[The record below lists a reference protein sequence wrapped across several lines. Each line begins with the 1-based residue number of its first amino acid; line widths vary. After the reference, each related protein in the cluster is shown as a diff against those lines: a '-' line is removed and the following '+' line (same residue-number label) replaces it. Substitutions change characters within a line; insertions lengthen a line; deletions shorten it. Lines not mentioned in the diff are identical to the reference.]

1 MNEKIDLQ
9 SVLDLERLALPKRP
23 RVVEIRA
30 KPYVDS
36 LGDRELAVI
45 VVLDE
50 QTKPNERTW
59 KRLQPIN
66 DAIRKALTDAGETRF
81 PYFTFRKRSELDPG
95 D

>member
-1 MNEKIDLQ
+1 MNEKIDLE

-50 QTKPNERTW
+50 QTKPNERRW
-59 KRLQPIN
+59 KRLQPID
-66 DAIRKALTDAGETRF
+66 DAIKRALTDAGDTRF
-81 PYFTFRKRSELDPG
+81 PYMTYLKRSELSAG